1 MGKRGPKPKPR
12 AVRELEGNLGR
23 MPMPEPELV
32 ITSGLPVVMPAE
44 VAADPVAAGEFERI
58 VKAMPREVYEALDVA
73 LLSVYAQSWSLFW
86 KAQADIDQHGTL
98 VIETVEKDDVT
109 LTRFKENPA
118 VKTWNTAAT
127 NLLKTADRLGLV
139 PGVRAKLQLPARRD
153 GPGRPP
159 IVRQSLAHLMPDN

>member
-1 MGKRGPKPKPR
+1 MGKRGPKPKPHALR
-12 AVRELEGNLGR
+12 ALEGNLGR
-23 MPMPEPELV
+23 LPMPEPDLV

-44 VAADPVAAGEFERI
+44 IAADPMAATEFERI

-86 KAQADIDQHGTL
+86 RAQRDIDEHGTL
-98 VIETVEKDDVT
+98 VIETTESESGAITTKY
-109 LTRFKENPA
+109 KENPA

-159 IVRQSLAHLMPDN
+159 VTRALSDLMPDV